1 MNAFAVFLF
10 RCRAVIF
17 ALKIKQ
23 SWGET
28 ILTDYK
34 EPTVTASAALT
45 EAIPDFT
52 APVFFDVLK
61 QLRGHEA
68 GSYLMAL
75 AALCDGVESRFF
87 RSQQDAQI
95 TYPLFDAEYNRPV
108 FQSLS
113 FGQHRRYFVGSQSDT
128 VSPEAALNSRDKLR
142 TKKILHRNKL
152 ATPFGGGAS
161 ADHLMAI
168 QEIAKAGIRRVVVKP
183 IAGSQAKGV
192 VLNLTPRAAAEYVVS
207 RPSETFIVEQQ
218 IIGREYRVY
227 VAGNRMIGAFAR
239 TPQHVVGDGSAT
251 IQALMQAKAESR
263 LRNPYFNSRP
273 LDFAMAERVVQRRND
288 SMDRVPAHGEVVGLA
303 ADTLMNEA
311 GDRNYATN
319 TISKAAADLC
329 VAATKAMGLV
339 AAGVDVMLDQRG
351 VPYVLEVNVRA
362 MISLHCFPHPIG
374 HWNLE
379 LPRGII
385 RSFLPIDRITPRRVI
400 GFDYAA
406 LKTELF
412 REGRAVGGVNAADFA
427 SFG

>member
-1 MNAFAVFLF
+1 M
-10 RCRAVIF
+10 
-17 ALKIKQ
+17 
-23 SWGET
+23 
-28 ILTDYK
+28 TDYK

-311 GDRNYATN
+311 GDRNYAN
-319 TISKAAADLC
+319 DTIPAAVVDLC

-351 VPYVLEVNVRA
+351 VPYILELNIRA
-362 MISLHCFPHPIG
+362 MISLHCFPHPTG
-374 HWNLE
+374 NWNLE
-379 LPRGII
+379 VPRGII
-385 RSFLPIDRITPRRVI
+385 RNFLPVRNIAPRVLT
-400 GFDYAA
+400 GFDYHAMTA
-406 LKTELF
+406 ELF
-412 REGRAVGGVNAADFA
+412 REVRADSGVNAADFA
-427 SFG
+427 TFG